1 MGTGSASDQRFLEWL
16 EVFREEAV
24 ATGISSTTIDQTL
37 AEVKLLPRVI
47 ELDRNQPEGR
57 QTFATYLQRVVPRSR
72 VSAARER
79 LRKHHELL
87 QLVADDYQVQPRF
100 IVALWGIESDFGRYT
115 GDFSV
120 INALATLAYD
130 GRRDT
135 FFRAELID
143 ALKIIEQES
152 QTF

>member
-57 QTFATYLQRVVPRSR
+57 QTFATYLHRIVPRSR
-72 VSAARER
+72 VKRG
-79 LRKHHELL
+79 K
-87 QLVADDYQVQPRF
+87 
-100 IVALWGIESDFGRYT
+100 
-115 GDFSV
+115 
-120 INALATLAYD
+120 ATVSKA
-130 GRRDT
+130 
-135 FFRAELID
+135 
-143 ALKIIEQES
+143 S
-152 QTF
+152 